1 MVSELIVTNIVVSG
15 KGIYL
20 MVTIACL
27 NIVTVLQ
34 LNHDNF
40 RWFCN
45 LIDGLPSSD
54 HFHLQYGPQA
64 CMCYLEISY

>member
-40 RWFCN
+40 RWFCE
-45 LIDGLPSSD
+45 
-54 HFHLQYGPQA
+54 HFGSPTTPPPPRNDALGV
-64 CMCYLEISY
+64 